1 MGAEVEEKSIAER
14 NIILFEQGGYIVQ
27 ISIYKSHS
35 GIMCKII
42 WRFKIG
48 ARVFS

>member
-1 MGAEVEEKSIAER
+1 MGAEVEEKSIAGR
-14 NIILFEQGGYIVQ
+14 HIILFEQGGYIIQ

-42 WRFKIG
+42 WRHKIG
-48 ARVFS
+48 AWVFN